1 MRMDFAE
8 ITRINGAFIESR
20 ILQTAVLL
28 GIFDAVDDSATA
40 EAVAARLDTD
50 PRATGLLMNA
60 LVAMGLL
67 LKHQGLFR
75 LTPAAETYLRS
86 DAPHSLT
93 GLIRFDAALWEGWGH
108 LPEAVRTGQPV
119 RRPDMF
125 QDQPQDTERFIRAM
139 HSLVMA
145 RGDADIIV
153 DSLELDGVERLLD
166 IGSGPGTY
174 PIRFCLKHPHLR
186 ATIFDLP
193 GTLAVTRQFVDAAPC
208 RDRIELV
215 AGDFNRDPLPAGFGM
230 AFLSNIIHG
239 EDEDANQRLLRGV
252 FAALQS
258 GGRIVIKDHIL
269 DADLTSPAVGAIF
282 SMQMLLFARGRDYG
296 FDEVREWLQRAGFTS
311 IGHRP
316 LEPPLTSALV
326 TAVKP

>member
-20 ILQTAVLL
+20 TLQTAVLL
-28 GIFDAVDDSATA
+28 GIFDAIDGGATA
-40 EAVAARLDTD
+40 EAVAARLDTH
-50 PRATGLLMNA
+50 PRATGLLLNA

-67 LKHQGLFR
+67 VKQQGSFR
-75 LTPAAETYLRS
+75 LTPAAETYLSS
-86 DAPHSLT
+86 DSPRSLT
-93 GLIRFDAALWEGWGH
+93 GMIRFDAALWDGWGR

-119 RRPDMF
+119 RPDMF
-125 QDQPQDTERFIRAM
+125 QSDPHDTERFIRAM

-145 RGDADIIV
+145 RGDADLIV
-153 DSLELDGVERLLD
+153 DALELDGVERLLD

-193 GTLAVTRQFVDAAPC
+193 GTLAVSRQFVDAAPC

-215 AGDFNRDPLPAGFGM
+215 AGDYNRDPLPAGFGM
-230 AFLSNIIHG
+230 VFLSNIIHG
-239 EDEDANQRLLRGV
+239 EDEDANRRLMRGV
-252 FAALQS
+252 FAALQP

-269 DADLTSPAVGAIF
+269 NADLTSPAVGAIF
-282 SMQMLLFARGRDYG
+282 SLQMLLFARGRDYG
-296 FDEVREWLQRAGFTS
+296 FDEVREWLQQAGFTNV
-311 IGHRP
+311 GCRP